1 MSINNNPTINQNS
14 GYSIAPRLNGITGNE
29 TNKQIVEHNQRT
41 LADYSDKTSQNLTT
55 IETIQK
61 HTVSTYGM
69 EGKNFFGRIIQRI
82 KNLFHLSEYLGKDT
96 RPTVDKMMESANQL
110 RMSLNFKFKPEDLKE
125 LPTESFD
132 EAIGMMEQLASK
144 TEDAANSIEISALEQ
159 LTKQI
164 KDIVNQLKNLKL
176 YAVESK
182 IVQSLKDGNIEDAHK
197 EIQTI
202 TQLWP
207 EDPKT
212 EKGFLSTLN
221 FKETK
226 AKYEQMSDF
235 RFVLDKLNELNGE
248 NPVQTFGWAH
258 QTWADAKKTL
268 RNDCKES
275 ELSKLLEQRLDE
287 RYTQRI
293 KTLSPDIQALEN
305 GVSKGTE
312 VTQQNLDMARA
323 LCRTGSGTY
332 TNEKLSTYV
341 EGLAKS
347 VTLRK

>member
-14 GYSIAPRLNGITGNE
+14 GYFIAPSRNGMTGKE
-29 TNKQIVEHNQRT
+29 TSKQIVEHNQRT
-41 LADYSDKTSQNLTT
+41 LSNYDRETTQNLTT
-55 IETIQK
+55 LKTVQT
-61 HTVSTYGM
+61 HTVSTYGT

-82 KNLFHLSEYLGKDT
+82 KNLFHLSEYLEKDT
-96 RPTVDKMMESANQL
+96 RATVDKMMESAKQL

-132 EAIGMMEQLASK
+132 EAIGTMEQLASK
-144 TEDAANSIEISALEQ
+144 MEDSANSIEILALEQ

-164 KDIVNQLKNLKL
+164 KDIVIQLKNLKL
-176 YAVESK
+176 YAVENK
-182 IVQSLKDGNIEDAHK
+182 IVQSLKDGNIEDAYE

-202 TQLWP
+202 NQLYP

-212 EKGFLSTLN
+212 EKGFSSTLN
-221 FKETK
+221 FEETETK
-226 AKYEQMSDF
+226 YSQMLEF
-235 RFVLDKLNELNGE
+235 QFVLDKLNELNGE
-248 NPVQTFGWAH
+248 NPIQTFGWAH

-341 EGLAKS
+341 EELAKS
-347 VTLRK
+347 VTLKK